1 MMAMIP
7 SPRPSGVMR
16 RIVYDYLVNLVEFDY
31 LVKYGFSM
39 PTQALQQTKPS
50 RSGRTRMALI
60 AAGLDLL
67 VDRPIDAIPIDD
79 FVARAGVAK
88 GSFFNHFKDKHDF
101 AAAVATEVRLEVEAE
116 VARANAGVSD
126 PVARIAGGMSVAA
139 RFATEQPRRTMVL
152 LRSQMPATSQ
162 SHPFNRG
169 LKDDIEAALEQGLL
183 RPEARLSGVPY
194 WLGLCQVLMMHLID
208 TRPSRQQA
216 EDRLG
221 DMLLMGL
228 TGLGAPPAQSQ
239 ELSHAAQIRQAGQ
252 P

>member
-1 MMAMIP
+1 M
-7 SPRPSGVMR
+7 V
-16 RIVYDYLVNLVEFDY
+16 DFDY
-31 LVKYGFSM
+31 LVKYAVCMAPQSL
-39 PTQALQQTKPS
+39 PQTKPS
-50 RSGRTRMALI
+50 RTGRTRMALI

-101 AAAVATEVRLEVEAE
+101 AAAVAAEVRLEVEAE

-126 PVARIAGGMSVAA
+126 PVARIAGGMAVAA
-139 RFATEQPRRTMVL
+139 RFAVEQPRRSMVL

-169 LKDDIEAALEQGLL
+169 LTDDIGAALAQGLL
-183 RPEARLSGVPY
+183 RQEACLSGVPY
-194 WLGLCQVLMMHLID
+194 WLGLCQVLMMHLIE

-216 EDRLG
+216 ADMLG

-228 TGLGAPPAQSQ
+228 TGLGALPAHADQ
-239 ELSHAAQIRQAGQ
+239 LSRAARTMQTG
-252 P
+252 